1 MNVALIEKK
10 TFPRIKPCGGG
21 LSEKACQLIGG
32 IVDLKKI
39 RGRRILGSYL
49 CFKNKHLCHVSQ
61 NIESYSIQRDD
72 FDNALL
78 DAAKNQ
84 GCDIY
89 MPTEVIHVQEK
100 ASKVTV
106 TIEDGN
112 QIESEF
118 LVLAEGIAGGLY
130 KQIGY
135 SGKREWTMAL
145 EVDVFPKTF
154 PNMFLHNTLFDF
166 GVIDK
171 GYGWIFP
178 KDDRINMGTYYYY
191 SPRIDRSQIRALELF
206 VKEFQWANDG
216 KIGKIKGYPLPYKID
231 YPAFNTGRTL
241 LVGDAA
247 GSAENLYG
255 QGLYYGFL
263 SSKLAAETLI
273 EFFNNGSL
281 DSYTKKL
288 KSKVLSQ
295 IKFSRLTARHFYNHQ
310 RFGYYNMARNK
321 LMNIFYSKLIHGKI
335 TQKKALF
342 YTIMALPFSFFF
354 PNFDDC
360 YFSEINQNENGTVEA
375 LKSSRP
381 DLDIGRNA

>member
-1 MNVALIEKK
+1 
-10 TFPRIKPCGGG
+10 
-21 LSEKACQLIGG
+21 
-32 IVDLKKI
+32 
-39 RGRRILGSYL
+39 
-49 CFKNKHLCHVSQ
+49 
-61 NIESYSIQRDD
+61 
-72 FDNALL
+72 
-78 DAAKNQ
+78 
-84 GCDIY
+84 
-89 MPTEVIHVQEK
+89 MPAEVIQVQEK
-100 ASKVTV
+100 TSKVTV
-106 TIEDGN
+106 TLKDGN

-118 LVLAEGIAGGLY
+118 LILAEGITGKLY

-154 PNMFLHNTLFDF
+154 PKVFSNNVLFDF
-166 GVIDK
+166 GVIEK

-191 SPRIDRSQIRALELF
+191 SPRIDRRQIKALELF
-206 VKEFQWANDG
+206 VKEFKWANDG

-231 YPAFNTGRTL
+231 YPAFNTDRTI

-247 GSAENLYG
+247 GSAENFYG

-273 EFFNNGSL
+273 ESFNNGSL
-281 DSYTKKL
+281 YSYTKKL

-295 IKFSRLTARHFYNHQ
+295 VKFSRIIARYFYNHQ
-310 RFGYYNMARNK
+310 GFGYYNMVRNK

-335 TQKKALF
+335 AQKKALF
-342 YTIMALPFSFFF
+342 YTIMALPFSFLF
-354 PNFDDC
+354 PNFEYC
-360 YFSEINQNENGTVEA
+360 NFSEVNRNENGTVKA

-381 DLDIGRNA
+381 DFDIGRNV